1 MLRQTQFEDQVKY
14 YLSFVVLFQLNKI
27 ELIGLIF
34 DVGRTDC
41 FTPYSFEPIKH
52 IVE

>member
-34 DVGRTDC
+34 AVGRTDSY
-41 FTPYSFEPIKH
+41 TPYSLERINH
-52 IVE
+52 RVE